1 MVRAPSGVSEER
13 LRGGEVQTRVRRQ
26 RVLSATAGTPAELS
40 AGGSAPSQT
49 PIPAQY
55 GASLLTGSR
64 AHRAG
69 SSKYSLVLLELADEG
84 QDLGRIMHRVLWHSA
99 AAAGCGDGDPS
110 GSSTALKGG
119 SCSPTQPRERSI
131 WLCQL
136 FCL

>member
-1 MVRAPSGVSEER
+1 MEKCRHEY
-13 LRGGEVQTRVRRQ
+13 
-26 RVLSATAGTPAELS
+26 
-40 AGGSAPSQT
+40 GGSVCGQPLQEHLRSSALGVLPLPKPQFLHST
-49 PIPAQY
+49 EHRC
-55 GASLLTGSR
+55 SLEGRQGR
-64 AHRAG
+64 AE

-119 SCSPTQPRERSI
+119 SCSPTQTRERSI
-131 WLCQL
+131 WLCQF